1 MKDGFLKECNLVVA
15 SSSKLLIEGYD
26 DNAAELLEEQ
36 AKRTVTEILSYI
48 NPASKNAAI
57 FIVPALKVIAESFEE
72 NMEDPEKVLSE
83 YLESYFAL
91 TVVSEVSKVETE
103 EEGK

>member
-1 MKDGFLKECNLVVA
+1 MKDVFLKECNLVVA
-15 SSSKLLIEGYD
+15 SSSKLLIDGYD

-91 TVVSEVSKVETE
+91 TVISEVSKVETE

>member
-1 MKDGFLKECNLVVA
+1 MKDGFLKECNLVEA
-15 SSSKLLIEGYD
+15 SSSKLLIDGYD

-57 FIVPALKVIAESFEE
+57 FIVPALKVIAESFKE
-72 NMEDPEKVLSE
+72 NMEDPEKALSE

-91 TVVSEVSKVETE
+91 TVISEVSKVETE